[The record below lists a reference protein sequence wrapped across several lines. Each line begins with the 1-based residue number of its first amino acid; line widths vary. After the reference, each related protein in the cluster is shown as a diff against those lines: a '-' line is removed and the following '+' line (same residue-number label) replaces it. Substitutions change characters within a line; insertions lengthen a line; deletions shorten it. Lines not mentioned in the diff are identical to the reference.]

1 MYFMNLFKLPK
12 YISSNSSSCQNV
24 FHQIAGMVSVLDT
37 SNYTILWSVENSP
50 YDVMGAW
57 VPRSPN
63 ADQDDETWL
72 SGNTSLFF
80 VCFKLNFW
88 ISGDMID
95 FDFDDEDAEEPCA
108 MVQLNMVRGRDVQPV
123 QRNILKIR

>member
-1 MYFMNLFKLPK
+1 MYV
-12 YISSNSSSCQNV
+12 Y
-24 FHQIAGMVSVLDT
+24 HQIAGMVSVLDT

-80 VCFKLNFW
+80 FVSNSTFGFQ
-88 ISGDMID
+88 
-95 FDFDDEDAEEPCA
+95 ET
-108 MVQLNMVRGRDVQPV
+108 
-123 QRNILKIR
+123 

>member
-1 MYFMNLFKLPK
+1 
-12 YISSNSSSCQNV
+12 
-24 FHQIAGMVSVLDT
+24 MVSVLDT

-95 FDFDDEDAEEPCA
+95 FDFDDEDADEPSA